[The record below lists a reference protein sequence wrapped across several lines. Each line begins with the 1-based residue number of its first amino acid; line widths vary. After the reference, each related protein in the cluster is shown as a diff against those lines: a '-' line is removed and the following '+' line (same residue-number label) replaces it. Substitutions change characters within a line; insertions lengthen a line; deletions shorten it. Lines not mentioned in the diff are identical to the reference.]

1 MLLCRFSVWHRGH
14 DRTFGGDK
22 VFPKPLQSK
31 GGTPRLPTDT
41 TLPLSLGRFY
51 SKLKVVLY
59 FCLLSQHGPNIKLA
73 VAILSESRI
82 WTFWTLSTMLTLS
95 FLQASGS
102 SQTREWIA
110 DVSPYGCATH
120 FATCRESSFVDEK
133 FIASSWSLKSI
144 FWIHHQKDR
153 HTPRK

>member
-14 DRTFGGDK
+14 DRRFGGDK

-31 GGTPRLPTDT
+31 GGTPNLPTDT
-41 TLPLSLGRFY
+41 TLPLSLARFY

-59 FCLLSQHGPNIKLA
+59 FCLLSQHGPNIKVA

-95 FLQASGS
+95 FLQGSGS

-110 DVSPYGCATH
+110 NVSPCGCATM
-120 FATCRESSFVDEK
+120 FARIVFCWRKVHSK
-133 FIASSWSLKSI
+133 AWSLKSI